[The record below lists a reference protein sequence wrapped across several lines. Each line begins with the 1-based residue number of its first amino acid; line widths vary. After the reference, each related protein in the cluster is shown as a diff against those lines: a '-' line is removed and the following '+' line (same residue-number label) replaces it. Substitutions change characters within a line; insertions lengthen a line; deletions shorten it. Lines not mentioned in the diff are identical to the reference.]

1 MNDDLDEVD
10 EVEQHPFDRLEHPA
24 VKEAQDDP
32 VRVPVVNLKVEGS
45 NPGRSA
51 RLFDISCDG
60 LLHLFIQLLKLQ
72 TSLASFIFQELFF
85 AGPTLR
91 FKVYK
96 LVFTSL
102 SKKLVFSGVV
112 KFNPLTSVSLLI
124 TTYFN

>member
-1 MNDDLDEVD
+1 MNDEDNLDEVD

-60 LLHLFIQLLKLQ
+60 LLHLFIQLLKLR
-72 TSLASFIFQELFF
+72 TSLVSFIFQEHFF
-85 AGPTLR
+85 QASLLW

-96 LVFTSL
+96 FTIHSHV
-102 SKKLVFSGVV
+102 S
-112 KFNPLTSVSLLI
+112 SLLI
-124 TTYFN
+124 ATYFN